1 MRTCPTCGQRS
12 LRLVVLHD
20 HEVLVQEAQP
30 VRGDDGK
37 FRLVPVVVEE
47 YLVTQCENSDCGE
60 LLLDLVSDRQ
70 AQEARCRH
78 FEMLSARQLSY
89 RRRTIGVTT
98 SRLCLASGV
107 AQGIIERI
115 ESERQYM
122 TADISK
128 LLSDALDAALEG
140 FIEMAI
146 ELRNTSA
153 ELVPCDDTPKESFLE
168 IDWRTIFAFSTA
180 QDDVSV
186 AAPS

>member
-89 RRRTIGVTT
+89 RRRTVGVTT

-128 LLSDALDAALEG
+128 LLSDALDALEEALKAVPIAPLEH
-140 FIEMAI
+140 F
-146 ELRNTSA
+146 LR
-153 ELVPCDDTPKESFLE
+153 
-168 IDWRTIFAFSTA
+168 STEE
-180 QDDVSV
+180 D
-186 AAPS
+186 